1 MDFEKILSLEFTI
14 DIQMFEDSTKN
25 RVARWIAGDISISND
40 PGASIKRWRKKFGLK
55 QNTLAKRLEISPS
68 VISDYESGRRKSPG
82 VGIIRKI
89 VKAFLEIDEERGGQ
103 VTRAFANRFGTHLP
117 PDVLLGMREFESPV
131 SGEEFLEIVEGDIV
145 ANEDLL
151 DKKLFGYTVID
162 SLKAVLELSTQDFT
176 GLYGVT
182 NERALVFTKVST
194 GRSPLVAIKVRGITP
209 GVVVLHGDLR
219 DADRIGMKIAESLKV
234 PLIISRTKKV
244 EDLIDNLKNS
254 LP

>member
-1 MDFEKILSLEFTI
+1 
-14 DIQMFEDSTKN
+14 MFDDATKN
-25 RVARWIAGDISISND
+25 RVARWVAGDISISND

-55 QNTLAKRLEISPS
+55 QNTLAERLDISPS

-82 VGIIRKI
+82 TGIIKKI
-89 VKAFLEIDEERGGQ
+89 VRTFLDTDEERGGQ

-117 PDVLLGMREFESPV
+117 PDVLLSMREFENPV
-131 SGEEFLEIVEGDIV
+131 DGEEFLEIVEGEVV

-182 NERALVFTKVST
+182 NERALVFTKVSN

-209 GVVVLHGDLR
+209 GVVVLHGDLENP
-219 DADRIGMKIAESLKV
+219 DRIGVKIAENLKV
-234 PLIISRTKKV
+234 PLVISRTKKV
-244 EDLIDNLKNS
+244 EELIENLKNS